1 MEKTEPSGETV
12 LAGLRLGLRD
22 RRRDHALDR
31 LL

>member
-12 LAGLRLGLRD
+12 LARFRLGLRD